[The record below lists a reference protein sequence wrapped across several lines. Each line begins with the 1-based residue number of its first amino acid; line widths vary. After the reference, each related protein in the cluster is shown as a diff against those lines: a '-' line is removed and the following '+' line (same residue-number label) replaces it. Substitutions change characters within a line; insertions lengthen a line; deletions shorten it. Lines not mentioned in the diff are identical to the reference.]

1 MRQAKQGTAL
11 AELNALELFDKLLA
25 NPLANELGGG
35 RGAHDRHLIVL
46 DALDDT
52 LEDDQSELL
61 NLWAAGPSGTLTA
74 YYYSIES

>member
-1 MRQAKQGTAL
+1 MS
-11 AELNALELFDKLLA
+11 FDL
-25 NPLANELGGG
+25 P
-35 RGAHDRHLIVL
+35 

-61 NLWAAGPSGTLTA
+61 NLWAAGTSGTLTA